1 MSRSLFRSSRL
12 IPTDPDRIAQLL
24 LANRDDD
31 IRFWDWLVPGRPLS
45 RKNANK
51 FLLACILDYQVRA
64 ETAWANA
71 KRLAEQIL
79 GDPDDVWGR
88 ITAVSLDGWN
98 SKRKEY
104 SLHRFPKG
112 HERVYTIGRRLIAQY
127 EGDARTI
134 WDGQS
139 VDATLHRLNDIG
151 VGEQISRM
159 VVGALIDAR
168 LLHGKG
174 DVKADIH
181 VRRVLGR
188 LLTGTEFAVDQA
200 QLVVDTT
207 RRMHPDN
214 PWLLDRP
221 LYRLGKSVC
230 LASNPRCPDCFMQ
243 PVCAYPQSSK

>member
-1 MSRSLFRSSRL
+1 MTSHERRV
-12 IPTDPDRIAQLL
+12 AQAL
-24 LANRDDD
+24 LASRDSD
-31 IRFWDWLVPGRPLS
+31 RTFWKWVVPGQPLS

-51 FLLACILDYQVRA
+51 FLLGSILDYQIRA

-79 GDPDDVWGR
+79 PDPDDLWGT
-88 ITAVSLDGWN
+88 ITSVSLEEWN

-112 HERVYTIGRRLIAQY
+112 HERVFTIGSKIVSEY
-127 EGDARTI
+127 DGDARNI
-134 WDGQS
+134 WQNQS
-139 VDATLHRLNDIG
+139 IDTTLYRLNDLR

-159 VVGALIDAR
+159 VVGALIDANI
-168 LLHGKG
+168 LQGKG

-188 LLTGTEFAVDQA
+188 LLKGTEIPAQEAVDA
-200 QLVVDTT
+200 T
-207 RRMHPDN
+207 RRMHPEN

-230 LASNPRCPDCFMQ
+230 QATDPRCHKCAMQ
-243 PVCAYPQSSK
+243 AICRYSRTSRESPTLGGQCA

>member
-1 MSRSLFRSSRL
+1 MASHENH
-12 IPTDPDRIAQLL
+12 IAEAL
-24 LANRDDD
+24 LANRDSDLT
-31 IRFWDWLVPGRPLS
+31 FWDWVLPGQPLS

-71 KRLAEQIL
+71 KRLAEQIFA
-79 GDPDDVWGR
+79 DPDDLWG
-88 ITAVSLDGWN
+88 TLTSVSLEEWN
-98 SKRKEY
+98 SKRQEY

-112 HERVYTIGRRLIAQY
+112 HERVFTIGKRIARQY
-127 EGDARTI
+127 ASDARDI
-134 WDGQS
+134 WKDQS
-139 VDATLHRLNDIG
+139 IDATLYRLNDLG

-159 VVGALIDAR
+159 VVGALIDAGILR
-168 LLHGKG
+168 GKG

-188 LLTGTEFAVDQA
+188 LLTGTEISADRAQEAVDA
-200 QLVVDTT
+200 T
-207 RRMHPDN
+207 RRMHPEN

-230 LASNPRCPDCFMQ
+230 KANHPRCLDCVMHTIC
-243 PVCAYPQSSK
+243 VYPRMSHEGFHNE